1 MRLGLELIHAGKIYA
16 DDNNLQPDSS
26 APGYTLLSAVASKGW
41 SIGRAQV
48 TAYARIENL
57 TDKNYVGSVIVNQSS
72 QKYFEPGAARNWIA
86 GLRFNLPL

>member
-1 MRLGLELIHAGKIYA
+1 LIHAGKIYA
-16 DDNNLQPDSS
+16 DEVNSQADSS
-26 APGYTLLSAVASKGW
+26 APGYTLLSAVASQGW
-41 SIGRAQV
+41 SIGRAQL